1 MYPGKFDYV
10 RAGSVAEAVTLLA
23 SHENARLLA
32 GGHSLL
38 PAMKL
43 RVDMPATL
51 IDIGRIPELKG
62 ISGGNGSV
70 RIGALAT
77 HAEVAASEHVPA
89 AVRDAAGQIGDPQVR
104 NRGTIGGSIAHA
116 DPAADMPTPL
126 VALDAT
132 LHLTG
137 PDGDRS
143 VAATDFFIG
152 LFETAKQPGEVLV
165 AVEVQANDVSAYVKM
180 ANPASGYAMV
190 GASAI
195 LAMDGSVCKSA
206 AVAVGGVTTLAIRT
220 PSVEAALVGS
230 TLDATAIE
238 AAARAVQND
247 LGSDIMEDIHAS
259 AEYRKAM
266 ATVYVK
272 RALAGAV
279 ARA

>member
-190 GASAI
+190 GASAV
-195 LAMDGSVCKSA
+195 LEMDGSVCKSA